1 MANVDNPVG
10 FYPVKQIGGETFP
23 MHRFIVTTGQIVY
36 RGDLLVMLDAGTVSA
51 AAANDGVKCI
61 GVAAEYVNDAASAG
75 GKEVLVYFS
84 PMTVFGIQCDTGTA
98 VAQLGTIFHTA
109 NHVATTGDT
118 VTKLSKHELDS
129 SDLGTGSQMRVIGLV
144 DKPGNAWGEHADVE
158 VVLVEHAL
166 ADATTIS

>member
-36 RGDLLVMLDAGTVSA
+36 RGDLLVMLNAGTVSA

-61 GVAAEYVNDAASAG
+61 GVAAEYVTDAASAG

-84 PMTVFGIQCDTGTA
+84 PMTVFGIQCDSGTSVTA
-98 VAQLGTIFHTA
+98 DLMFHTA

-118 VTKLSKHELDS
+118 TTKLSKHELDA
-129 SDLGTGSQMRVIGLV
+129 SDLATGSQMRIIGLV